1 MQNSTD
7 AVQLFEQKI
16 VSESIRKVCT
26 HAPPSLSER
35 DPAEPAPGNGI
46 GIVEAYGDIGEMH
59 HCKFLATVG
68 GGRRPNA
75 PRRKIQFWT
84 QEAEDSLLN
93 MIKEMDFFE
102 AIHGVRVNSNFIMVI
117 LIDRIVKLLDG
128 PKLFHADDLYDTG
141 KNPYA
146 ICCLGEK
153 VMIYPSSTLGQLQV
167 VGLDSGSKKVIAA
180 HSSPLRRVRGFSRR
194 AIKILPIFLVALSY
208 V

>member
-16 VSESIRKVCT
+16 VSESIRK
-26 HAPPSLSER
+26 
-35 DPAEPAPGNGI
+35 
-46 GIVEAYGDIGEMH
+46 
-59 HCKFLATVG
+59 
-68 GGRRPNA
+68 
-75 PRRKIQFWT
+75 FWT